1 MAFHRGWNGGR
12 NGGGRPPNGGGRP
25 HNGGGR
31 PTYGGGR
38 QHQRKTGVVF
48 RDGGF
53 WTQKRETE
61 TAPKSG
67 TTSQEIGEMLGKI
80 TDAVS
85 VLADRIEKLERGP
98 DQNSGRSKSDQAKQA
113 GPPTH
118 ITSNNDDFASVV
130 KYLYRSVQLEHHA
143 GNWTELPRSLSER
156 LVRFAE
162 DINPPMVD
170 EKLRLTVM
178 KATRAYSDAICE
190 AVREHIDA
198 KRTETT
204 STAATLNGTDIDRA
218 KEIADRQL
226 SRRLGRRLDDN
237 KRRQLL
243 DQAASTVGSSR
254 RRPEIDA
261 DGFETVTNKKKGK
274 AASPSNETPVKK
286 RKLGSPPP
294 VSVHNR
300 FDKLHTLDVEQC
312 DDDDDDHDDND
323 NHDDND
329 ASAATMTDN
338 VDAQVIDDDD
348 TQVIG
353 DDDANAIDKFLASA
367 RNTVQDIAPAAAKQ
381 ITTVAEV
388 HAEQTVRTRSLSADR
403 ARRSTRPSSQ
413 VMRTKDGVF
422 VCTLMHKDGYSVV
435 PAADTEVLVVGDSN
449 LRRFSSIP
457 EGWEVH
463 CLPGGKLQHI
473 NNALQELSLRCP
485 DNLSLVYV
493 QAGINHR
500 NDTPA
505 MLQVHVEQLQFL
517 NEQAPFHI
525 AVIGVPSPPS
535 LTPKQRGNID
545 ALNAMM
551 STAFQHKFVPP
562 LADEDV
568 RILQNDTYKIH
579 HNQHSCNKIM
589 TSIRE
594 HAHALLNNM
603 LN

>member
-1 MAFHRGWNGGR
+1 MAFHKGKSGGR
-12 NGGGRPPNGGGRP
+12 SGGGRPPY
-25 HNGGGR
+25 GGGR
-31 PTYGGGR
+31 PTNGGGR
-38 QHQRKTGVVF
+38 QHQRKTGMVF
-48 RDGGF
+48 QDGGF
-53 WTQKRETE
+53 WTRKHE
-61 TAPKSG
+61 TASTTG
-67 TTSQEIGEMLGKI
+67 TASQDIGKMLGKI
-80 TDAVS
+80 TDALS
-85 VLADRIEKLERGP
+85 VLAGRIQNIERERGP
-98 DQNSGRSKSDQAKQA
+98 DQNPGRSQCDQAKEA

-143 GNWTELPRSLSER
+143 GNWTELPKSLSER
-156 LVRFAE
+156 LVRFAK

-190 AVREHIDA
+190 AVREHIDVKKA
-198 KRTETT
+198 ETA
-204 STAATLNGTDIDRA
+204 STAETFNGTDLDRA

-226 SRRLGRRLDDN
+226 TRRLGRRLDDN
-237 KRRQLL
+237 KRRQVL

-254 RRPEIDA
+254 RRPQIDA

-274 AASPSNETPVKK
+274 AASPSNDAPVKK
-286 RKLGSPPP
+286 RRLESPPS

-300 FDKLHTLDVEQC
+300 FDNLHTHEVEEC
-312 DDDDDDHDDND
+312 DDDGDDGDDDNYDDNEASAD
-323 NHDDND
+323 AQVTNDDDAQVLDND
-329 ASAATMTDN
+329 DT
-338 VDAQVIDDDD
+338 QVIDDDGAS
-348 TQVIG
+348 V
-353 DDDANAIDKFLASA
+353 IDKLLASA
-367 RNTVQDIAPAAAKQ
+367 RNTVQDTAPAGAKQ
-381 ITTVAEV
+381 VTTVAEV

-403 ARRSTRPSSQ
+403 APTSARPSSQ
-413 VMRTKDGVF
+413 VMRTKDGVS
-422 VCTLMHKDGYSVV
+422 VCTLTHRDGWSVV
-435 PAADTEVLVVGDSN
+435 PKASTEVIVIGDSN

-473 NNALQELSLRCP
+473 NSTLEELTLRSP
-485 DNLSLVYV
+485 DNLCLVYV

-500 NDTPA
+500 NDRPEQV
-505 MLQVHVEQLQFL
+505 QVHVEQLTFL
-517 NEQAPFHI
+517 DEQAPFHI
-525 AVIGVPSPPS
+525 AVVGVPKPPS
-535 LTPKQRGNID
+535 LTPQQRGNID

-551 STAFQHKFVPP
+551 STAFQDKFVEPI
-562 LADEDV
+562 ADEDV

-594 HAHALLNNM
+594 HAHALRSDM

>member
-1 MAFHRGWNGGR
+1 MAFHKGKSGGR
-12 NGGGRPPNGGGRP
+12 NGGGRPPYGGGRPKNGGGRQ
-25 HNGGGR
+25 G
-31 PTYGGGR
+31 
-38 QHQRKTGVVF
+38 QRKTGVVF

-53 WTQKRETE
+53 WTHKHE
-61 TAPKSG
+61 TASASG
-67 TTSQEIGEMLGKI
+67 TTSQDMVEMFGKF
-80 TDAVS
+80 TDALS
-85 VLADRIEKLERGP
+85 VLADRIEKLEHNRGP
-98 DQNSGRSKSDQAKQA
+98 DRNSGRSQSDQAKEA

-143 GNWTELPRSLSER
+143 GNWTELPKSLSER

-190 AVREHIDA
+190 AVREHIDTKKA
-198 KRTETT
+198 EAT
-204 STAATLNGTDIDRA
+204 STAATFNGTDLDRA
-218 KEIADRQL
+218 KEIADKQL
-226 SRRLGRRLDDN
+226 TRRLGRRLDDN

-254 RRPEIDA
+254 RRPQIDS
-261 DGFETVTNKKKGK
+261 DGFETVINKKKGK
-274 AASPSNETPVKK
+274 AASASNDTPVKK
-286 RKLGSPPP
+286 RKLGSPSP

-300 FDKLHTLDVEQC
+300 FDSLHTDDVQQC
-312 DDDDDDHDDND
+312 HDDDNDDD
-323 NHDDND
+323 NHDDAQVID
-329 ASAATMTDN
+329 TEVVDDDD
-338 VDAQVIDDDD
+338 DAQVIDDDD
-348 TQVIG
+348 
-353 DDDANAIDKFLASA
+353 ANVIDKFLASA
-367 RNTVQDIAPAAAKQ
+367 RNTVQDTAPAVAKQ
-381 ITTVAEV
+381 VTTVAEV
-388 HAEQTVRTRSLSADR
+388 HAEHTVRTRSLSADR
-403 ARRSTRPSSQ
+403 APRSARPSSQ

-422 VCTLMHKDGYSVV
+422 VCTLMHKDGWSVV
-435 PAADTEVLVVGDSN
+435 PAANTEIVVVGDSN

-457 EGWEVH
+457 EGWEMH

-473 NNALQELSLRCP
+473 NNTLQELSLRCS
-485 DNLSLVYV
+485 DDLCLVYV

-500 NDTPA
+500 DDTPEQ
-505 MLQVHVEQLQFL
+505 LQLHVEQLQFL
-517 NEQAPFHI
+517 SEQAPFHI
-525 AVIGVPSPPS
+525 AVIGIPKPPS
-535 LTPKQRGNID
+535 LTPEQRGNID

-562 LADEDV
+562 LSDEDV

-579 HNQHSCNKIM
+579 HNQYSCNKIM